1 MNRVPPYENARQ
13 LVSRADASQHQHD
26 TPLLVDSKH
35 AAAILSIGQ
44 RKLWELT
51 NCQAIPSRKIGR
63 SVRYCI
69 AELKAW
75 ITAGCPTQPGSA
87 DRVRR
92 GVSQ

>member
-1 MNRVPPYENARQ
+1 MNGVPPYENARQ
-13 LVSRADASQHQHD
+13 LLSRTGAAHTHD
-26 TPLLVDSKH
+26 NPLLVDSRR
-35 AAAILSIGQ
+35 ASVILSICQ

-63 SVRYCI
+63 SVRYCV

-75 ITAGCPTQPGSA
+75 IAAGCPTDPGSA

-92 GVSQ
+92 EVSQ